1 MDNIYTLTDSMILTK
16 IGSHLKETRLKQN
29 ITQQS
34 LAEAADIS
42 LSTIKKIEKGEI
54 KSADALIRT
63 LRTLGLLETLLPLIE
78 EEQISPNEYYK
89 MVHSVS
95 AHQRKRA
102 AGKILPEGQDEMPL
116 GGIERKYPCRF

>member
-34 LAEAADIS
+34 LAEAANIS

-63 LRTLGLLETLLPLIE
+63 LRTLGLLETIVPLIE
-78 EEQISPNEYYK
+78 EEQISPNEYYE
-89 MVHSVS
+89 MIHSVS
-95 AHQRKRA
+95 AHKRKRA
-102 AGKILPEGQDEMPL
+102 AANINKKEKVILEW
-116 GGIERKYPCRF
+116 

>member
-1 MDNIYTLTDSMILTK
+1 MDNIYTLTDSMILSK
-16 IGSHLKETRLKQN
+16 IGNRLKETRLKQN

-102 AGKILPEGQDEMPL
+102 AGKINNRKE
-116 GGIERKYPCRF
+116 ERQEW